1 MDNFDTQWDNF
12 DIDSL
17 DIDTA
22 SKKTTV
28 KPTVA
33 DKKAKAIIDKRE
45 INQNIDLDYDKFLDY
60 DNPEGDQTADNATK
74 FRKLI
79 QHYENNFKRTWAKKA
94 DEFNYEMSKTKEEY
108 QTAVQSNSP
117 EVLALRSKL
126 NELNM
131 RRKDLMDWAKSNIDE
146 VNYIKGKACGFIT
159 PDNVDYY
166 DANPNLVRAELATG
180 KYEYKPTSL
189 K

>member
-45 INQNIDLDYDKFLDY
+45 IDQNIDLDYDKFLDY
-60 DNPEGDQTADNATK
+60 DSQIFSHSRFSNL
-74 FRKLI
+74 RKRPGNKR
-79 QHYENNFKRTWAKKA
+79 NNLLSLEWL
-94 DEFNYEMSKTKEEY
+94 
-108 QTAVQSNSP
+108 QGG
-117 EVLALRSKL
+117 
-126 NELNM
+126 
-131 RRKDLMDWAKSNIDE
+131 RR
-146 VNYIKGKACGFIT
+146 V
-159 PDNVDYY
+159 
-166 DANPNLVRAELATG
+166 
-180 KYEYKPTSL
+180 
-189 K
+189 

>member
-1 MDNFDTQWDNF
+1 MN
-12 DIDSL
+12 
-17 DIDTA
+17 
-22 SKKTTV
+22 
-28 KPTVA
+28 
-33 DKKAKAIIDKRE
+33 
-45 INQNIDLDYDKFLDY
+45 
-60 DNPEGDQTADNATK
+60 
-74 FRKLI
+74 
-79 QHYENNFKRTWAKKA
+79 
-94 DEFNYEMSKTKEEY
+94 KTKEKY

-146 VNYIKGKACGFIT
+146 VDYIKGKACGFIT
-159 PDNVDYY
+159 PDSADYY
-166 DANPNLVRAELATG
+166 DANPDLVRAELATG

>member
-1 MDNFDTQWDNF
+1 MDNFDAQWDNF
-12 DIDSL
+12 DINSL

-22 SKKTTV
+22 SKKTTA
-28 KPTVA
+28 KPTTA

-45 INQNIDLDYDKFLDY
+45 IDQNIDLDYDKFLDY
-60 DNPEGDQTADNATK
+60 DNPEGDQVADNATK

-79 QHYENNFKRTWAKKA
+79 QHYEDNFKRMWAKKA
-94 DEFNYEMSKTKEEY
+94 DEFNYEMNKTKEEY

-126 NELNM
+126 NELNA
-131 RRKDLMDWAKSNIDE
+131 RRKALMDWAKSNMDE
-146 VNYIKGKACGFIT
+146 VDYIKGKACGFIT
-159 PDNVDYY
+159 PDNVEYY

-180 KYEYKPTSL
+180 KYEYKPTTV